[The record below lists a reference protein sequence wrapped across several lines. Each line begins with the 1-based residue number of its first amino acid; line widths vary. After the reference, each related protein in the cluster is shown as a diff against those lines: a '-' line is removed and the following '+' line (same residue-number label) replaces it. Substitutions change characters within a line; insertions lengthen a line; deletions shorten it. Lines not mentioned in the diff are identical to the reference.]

1 MDNLQII
8 QRRLY
13 VIRRQCVM
21 LDRDLGEEPMIVERK
36 KKLYHL
42 GFGK

>member
-1 MDNLQII
+1 
-8 QRRLY
+8 
-13 VIRRQCVM
+13 M
-21 LDRDLGEEPMIVERK
+21 LDRDFAEETMIVERK